1 VPSILAALLS
11 GALLVLAYPKYD
23 LNWLAW
29 IGLVPLFLALSGK
42 NLKFSFLLSLICG
55 LVFYPGV
62 FYWIMR
68 IPGYNLLHHSILG
81 LYLGAYFALFGL
93 IFSLIDKRCGL
104 ILAFFSAPFIWVS
117 MEFFRSSLSFL
128 ALPWALLGHTQ
139 YQQLG
144 LIQFASFTGA
154 YGISFLIVLVNTT
167 LASLILA
174 TFSRV
179 EKFQSLNRRTPP
191 KKGVLTQTAIT
202 TGLIA
207 LALLHGQITISRP
220 VNEKKIKASV
230 LQGNIEQF
238 KKWDP
243 DYADFIMK
251 TYLDLS
257 AEAAR
262 NDPDLIIWPEASTPG
277 FILKN
282 LRYLKQ
288 VIALIQETKTHFL
301 IGSSEYPKFQKADL
315 DPEKTGNSALFFSA
329 QGKVLGQYLK
339 NRLVP
344 FKEYIP
350 YEGVIKWPQFIAP
363 EERKT
368 FDVQGKEIV
377 LFELD
382 GAKFG
387 AVICWESLFPDLFRQ
402 FVNQGANFIIN
413 ITSEAWFGESAFPHQ
428 FLAINVFRA
437 VENRVSVA
445 RAANTGISCFIDPHG
460 KIYSRLR
467 IDNKDLF
474 VRGYLTD
481 NITISN
487 ERTFYTL
494 YGDIFVYACL
504 LVTALM
510 IVISALRRHKRL

>member
-1 VPSILAALLS
+1 VPFILAALLS

-23 LNWLAW
+23 LNWLVW
-29 IGLVPLFLALSGK
+29 IGLVPLFFALCGK

-68 IPGYNLLHHSILG
+68 IPGYNLPHHTILG

-93 IFSLIDKRCGL
+93 IFSLINNRCGSIAAL
-104 ILAFFSAPFIWVS
+104 SSAPFIWVS
-117 MEFFRSSLSFL
+117 MEFFRSNLSFL

-144 LIQFASFTGA
+144 LIQFASVTGT
-154 YGISFLIVLVNTT
+154 YGVSFLIVLVNTT
-167 LASLILA
+167 ITSLILA
-174 TFSRV
+174 AFSRA
-179 EKFQSLNRRTPP
+179 EKFQFLNLSPSP
-191 KKGVLTQTAIT
+191 KKSVLTLTAMT
-202 TGLIA
+202 TALMAIA
-207 LALLHGQITISRP
+207 LVYSHITISRP
-220 VNEKKIKASV
+220 VSGNKIKASV
-230 LQGNIEQF
+230 LQGNIDQF

-243 DYADFIMK
+243 SYADFIMK

-257 AEAAR
+257 SRAAK
-262 NDPDLIIWPEASTPG
+262 DEPTLVIWPEASTPG

-288 VIALIQETKTHFL
+288 VVALIQETNIHFL

-315 DPEKTGNSALFFSA
+315 DPEKTGNSALFFSP

-339 NRLVP
+339 MRLVP
-344 FKEYIP
+344 FKEYVP
-350 YEGVIKWPQFIAP
+350 YEGIIKWPQFIVP

-368 FDVQGKEIV
+368 FDVQGKEII

-382 GAKFG
+382 GTKFG
-387 AVICWESLFPDLFRQ
+387 AVICWESLFPELFRQ

-428 FLAINVFRA
+428 FLAINVMRA
-437 VENRVSVA
+437 VENRVSIA
-445 RAANTGISCFIDPHG
+445 RAANTGVSCFIDPNG
-460 KIYSRLR
+460 RIYNRLNV
-467 IDNKDLF
+467 DGKDLF
-474 VRGYLTD
+474 VRGFLTD
-481 NITISN
+481 EIIVSKDK
-487 ERTFYTL
+487 TFYTMH
-494 YGDIFVYACL
+494 GDFFVYACILITFLMTAVSL
-504 LVTALM
+504 L
-510 IVISALRRHKRL
+510 KRPER